1 MSAAEPGTWRPHA
14 RQGLAVLLLVLGGAC
29 VTIEPAHRDERFV
42 IYNLGSFTPEEI
54 RRVRAQLEIGT
65 RALERY
71 IGPVPAQK
79 FPVVVNVWPG
89 RGVSHSHHGQGA
101 IELYWVREG
110 RAPITHELTHVLAGY
125 TAASGHWTQ
134 EGCASYMQDQYGEDE
149 AFPTHRVAHA
159 LVKVLG
165 EQGRLLPM
173 LEVMRDRNRAKYFG
187 LRTPW
192 ERWVAYTQSTS
203 FTRYLIERHGPPTF
217 LKLYDVPFESIDFR
231 ALYGQTAEALVDDWL
246 GYIRQLPDDTTTA
259 RAIAESMRG
268 SLGRR

>member
-1 MSAAEPGTWRPHA
+1 VSAAKPGTRRRPA
-14 RQGLAVLLLVLGGAC
+14 ERGLAVFLVLLGSAC
-29 VTIEPAHRDERFV
+29 ATIQPSHRDERFV
-42 IYNLGSFTPEEI
+42 IFNLGNFTAEEI
-54 RRVRAQLEIGT
+54 QRVRAQLEIGT

-71 IGPVPAQK
+71 MGPAPATK
-79 FPVVVNVWPG
+79 FPIVVNVWPG

-110 RAPITHELTHVLAGY
+110 RAPIIHELTHVLAGY
-125 TAASGHWTQ
+125 TAANGHWTQ
-134 EGCASYMQDQYGEDE
+134 EGFASYMQDQYGEDE
-149 AFPTHRVAHA
+149 AFPTQRMAHA

-165 EQGRLLPM
+165 EEGRTLPM

-203 FTRYLIERHGPPTF
+203 FSRYLIERYEPQRF
-217 LKLYDVPFESIDFR
+217 LKLYDAPFEAIDFR
-231 ALYGQTAEALVDDWL
+231 GLYGQTAEALVNDWL
-246 GYIRQLPDDTTTA
+246 SYVSQLPGDTTRA